1 MSRQTFIFVSAPA
14 LDADLMHLIEQ
25 TLGGQFIRA
34 EGSDPY
40 IRVGTV
46 AVYVGGHEFDDDDI
60 AWPQGSDIPLQ
71 SQYPA
76 MIEIRDTGGNLR
88 LQQEIGGKIFAA
100 LRSTGRYRAVFIDDM
115 QKILDS
121 YSPAE

>member
-25 TLGGQFIRA
+25 ALGGQFIRA
-34 EGSDPY
+34 EGGDPY

-60 AWPQGSDIPLQ
+60 AWPQGSDIPQQ
-71 SQYPA
+71 SEYPA
-76 MIEIRDTGGNLR
+76 AKAWPHSRCRVLPAHFNGYGCGSLPILGTRLLR
-88 LQQEIGGKIFAA
+88 A
-100 LRSTGRYRAVFIDDM
+100 
-115 QKILDS
+115 
-121 YSPAE
+121 